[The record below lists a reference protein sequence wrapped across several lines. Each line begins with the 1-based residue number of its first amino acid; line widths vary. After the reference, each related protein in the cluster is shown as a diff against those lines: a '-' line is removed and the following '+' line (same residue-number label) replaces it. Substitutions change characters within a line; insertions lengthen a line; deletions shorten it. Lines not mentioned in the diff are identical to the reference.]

1 MIILM
6 KKIIL
11 LISVNLFFFQLYS
24 QEKIFVREYTYTAG
38 ETDSKISSREK
49 ALEQVKSILLEE
61 LGTYVESYV
70 NYNVNE
76 SEKISESFFQQEIK
90 TISAGTTETKIL
102 DETWNGYEFYIKAQ
116 IKANPEEVVRRI
128 NQTLSARR
136 SSAVIDSLKLLLSS
150 SNQEIQV
157 RNQELEKIKAQLNS
171 QNKEIQTKQT
181 TLNSLNQQLSNA
193 KQQLSIYQAQEKQI
207 LTEIE
212 TIENRIKSA
221 TRTALNNVRIGMT
234 PTEVKQ
240 VSGNPR
246 STENCSTNLYYN
258 YGDVWIM
265 FESNIVVSVFS
276 AQYFIGP
283 CYSGTGKYRE
293 RNIK

>member
-1 MIILM
+1 M

-11 LISVNLFFFQLYS
+11 LTIVNLFFFQLYS

-49 ALEQVKSILLEE
+49 ALEQVKTILLEE

-70 NYNVNE
+70 NYNINE

-102 DETWNGYEFYIKAQ
+102 DESWNGYEFYIKAQ

-150 SNQEIQV
+150 SNQEIQI
-157 RNQELEKIKAQLNS
+157 RNQELEQIKSQLS
-171 QNKEIQTKQT
+171 IKNKELQSKQTK
-181 TLNSLNQQLSNA
+181 LISLNQQLESA
-193 KQQLSIYQAQEKQI
+193 KQKLSTYQAQEKQI
-207 LTEIE
+207 LSEIE
-212 TIENRIKSA
+212 AIELKIKNA
-221 TRTALNNVRIGMT
+221 TTKAVNNVRIGMT
-234 PTEVKQ
+234 PKEVEQ
-240 VSGNPR
+240 VCGIPR
-246 STENCSTNLYYN
+246 SIDDCSGLNYN
-258 YGDVWIM
+258 YGSVWVMFQSGVVVAVIDARDFHRCSDV
-265 FESNIVVSVFS
+265 NGHIVLYN
-276 AQYFIGP
+276 ARFIL
-283 CYSGTGKYRE
+283 R
-293 RNIK
+293 

>member
-1 MIILM
+1 M

-11 LISVNLFFFQLYS
+11 LIVVNLFFFQLYS
-24 QEKIFVREYTYTAG
+24 QEKIFIREYTYTAG

-49 ALEQVKSILLEE
+49 ALEQVKTILLEE

-102 DETWNGYEFYIKAQ
+102 DESWNGYEFYIKAQ

-150 SNQEIQV
+150 SNQEIQI
-157 RNQELEKIKAQLNS
+157 RNQELEKIKSQLS
-171 QNKEIQTKQT
+171 IQNKDIQAKQE
-181 TLNSLNQQLSNA
+181 TLNILNQQLANA
-193 KQQLSIYQAQEKQI
+193 KQKLSTYQAQEKQI
-207 LTEIE
+207 LSEIE
-212 TIENRIKSA
+212 AIELKIKNA
-221 TRTALNNVRIGMT
+221 TSKAVNNVRIGMT
-234 PTEVKQ
+234 PDEVRQ
-240 VSGNPR
+240 VCGSPR
-246 STENCSTNLYYN
+246 SVDECSGLNYN
-258 YGDVWIM
+258 YGSVWVL
-265 FESNIVVSVFS
+265 FEAGVVKGVIDSKDFERCRSVS
-276 AQYFIGP
+276 GYKLHNARFIL
-283 CYSGTGKYRE
+283 Y
-293 RNIK
+293 